1 MRENAQRQRVKLVAN
16 THGSL
21 HEDAR
26 RIAADSE
33 PEGEGEEGE
42 EDMHAVVPLQP
53 GSLPTS
59 LQVEEGSQ
67 SSDEILEA
75 QLAEQD
81 QGVGTLSHHLRAA
94 SELLQSHLRELML
107 LNS

>member
-42 EDMHAVVPLQP
+42 EDMHTAVPLQP

-81 QGVGTLSHHLRAA
+81 QGVGTLSHLRAT
-94 SELLQSHLRELML
+94 SELLLRIDALE
-107 LNS
+107 